1 MNARTCRLLFLP
13 RISQFF
19 SPKIFKIAYPDARC
33 FTQESHAV
41 NRLSLLIL
49 CYCLFYSALRP
60 EQCYAQEPIKLYTI
74 EEFDKHGKS
83 VPLNPSNLELLH
95 YLEKSLNLR
104 FDVHRVPWR
113 RGMDIALKT
122 DSILMGMSPTK
133 ARLRKYVL
141 SDAINANGNWLIT
154 RCDAS
159 FRFNDINDLHGKL
172 IGVMLGTTAGDEF
185 DEQINILFKVENDTG
200 AGVARLRKLLLRRMD
215 ALVWYGMTSDPKE
228 VQAQINR
235 NYRSSTG
242 EASAQ
247 KDLFCVLPKPISVVT
262 NHFAMRISREN
273 AQLIARINQAMSKGR
288 KSGVIPSLNSSSIS
302 ASSMHR

>member
-1 MNARTCRLLFLP
+1 ML
-13 RISQFF
+13 
-19 SPKIFKIAYPDARC
+19 SPGRSDAQTHIKI
-33 FTQESHAV
+33 
-41 NRLSLLIL
+41 
-49 CYCLFYSALRP
+49 
-60 EQCYAQEPIKLYTI
+60 YTI
-74 EEFDKHGKS
+74 EEFDKNGKQ
-83 VPLNPSNLELLH
+83 VPLSSANLDLLS

-104 FDVHRVPWR
+104 FEVHRVPWKR
-113 RGMDIALKT
+113 AMDNALKS
-122 DSILMGMSPTK
+122 DSVLMGMSPTK
-133 ARLRKYVL
+133 ARMRKYVL

-185 DEQINILFKVENDTG
+185 DEQINVLFTVENDTG
-200 AGVARLRKLLLRRMD
+200 AGVSRLRKLLLKRMD

-235 NYRSSTG
+235 SYRSSTG
-242 EASAQ
+242 DLNGQ

-273 AQLIARINQAMSKGR
+273 AQLMARFNQAMSKGR
-288 KSGVIPSLNSSSIS
+288 KSGAIPSLNA
-302 ASSMHR
+302 ASMQH